1 MRPRLP
7 RILPIRTSS
16 SARHLL
22 LCLALLGA
30 SVAAGAGGACAQSA
44 IVTYPAPLNTN
55 SDTDSLPDSNVQIA
69 WGENSGAGTFLAV
82 WESDENLGGTA
93 GTDTDIFFSTGDGIP
108 GNWSPPALLNTNGTS
123 DSGGDNNVQVASDGA
138 GHWVAVW
145 QGHENL
151 NGTTGTEGDILVA
164 TSADDGYTWT
174 ATALLNNNGDSDGVG
189 DIDSH
194 PTIASDGAGNWIAA
208 WQSFTNLN
216 GTTGP
221 DLDILTATSS
231 DNGLT
236 WSDPALLNSSGAS
249 DSGAN
254 ARDKNPHLASNG
266 EGEWVA
272 VWDSQTNLNGA
283 GNDYDIFFALSSDA
297 GASWTSAAL
306 LNSNGTTDSGIDPL
320 SGSDTYPQVIW
331 DGMHSWVAVW
341 QSNEDL
347 AGPGGSAGTDDDI
360 FVSLMRRN
368 TGGWS
373 APTVLDSNAEIDTG
387 GDFSPRIHADGAGH
401 WVTVWHSS
409 EDRNPAGLGEYLL
422 PGDVFVPTG
431 FYEGSAGT
439 DTDIFIA
446 SATSPSYSATGPT
459 PCEGG
464 PCVTTDVVL
473 LNVNGTEDAVPSASD
488 SYASIA
494 TDGSGNWVAA
504 WSSTGNLGGTA
515 GTDGDILFAWSNDLD
530 GDYLPADDGGLFLG
544 YDNCPF
550 EGGVGEIG
558 FEPDTDEDGL
568 GDICDPFPSDPLN
581 DIDGDGY
588 SGPSDNCPL
597 TANPNQTDS
606 NTDGVGDRCES
617 PDFSFPALLNTN
629 GTTEFE
635 YDAAPKI
642 VTDGSG
648 LWLAA
653 WESRNSIAEAPMG
666 DTSGTDSDI
675 FFARSTDA
683 GTTWTDPGLLNTNA
697 TFDAETSND
706 GEV

>member
-1 MRPRLP
+1 MS
-7 RILPIRTSS
+7 ILEGL
-16 SARHLL
+16 ARSLFTALFPGPPALGHPVGLTGVGAV
-22 LCLALLGA
+22 ALLFLFVSA
-30 SVAAGAGGACAQSA
+30 LAGAGTAHAQGA
-44 IVTYPAPLNTN
+44 ILTYPAPLNTN

-69 WGENSGAGTFLAV
+69 HGGLFLAV

-93 GTDTDIFFSTGDGIP
+93 GTDTDIFFSVGGADPTG

-123 DSGGDNNVQVASDGA
+123 DSGGDNNVQIASDGA
-138 GHWVAVW
+138 GNWVAVW

-249 DSGAN
+249 DSGPN

-266 EGEWVA
+266 EGEWIA
-272 VWDSQTNLNGA
+272 VWDSETNLNGA

-306 LNSNGTTDSGIDPL
+306 LNGNGTTDSGIDPL

-347 AGPGGSAGTDDDI
+347 ASEFGSAGTDLDI
-360 FVSLMRRN
+360 FVSLLRRN
-368 TGGWS
+368 AGVWS
-373 APTVLDSNAEIDTG
+373 APTVLDSNAEIDSG
-387 GDFSPRIHADGAGH
+387 GDYSPRIHADGAGH

-422 PGDVFVPTG
+422 PGDLDFPTG

-446 SATSPSYSATGPT
+446 SATSPSYNAEEVT

-464 PCVTTDVVL
+464 PCVNNVVL

-494 TDGSGNWVAA
+494 TDGTGFGESGNWVAA

-515 GTDGDILFAWSNDLD
+515 GTDADILFAWSNDLD
-530 GDYLPADDGGLFLG
+530 GDHLLADGGLSEVS
-544 YDNCPF
+544 DNCPF
-550 EGGVGEIG
+550 ESDIGG
-558 FEPDTDEDGL
+558 PDTDADGL
-568 GDICDPFPSDPLN
+568 GDFCDPFPLDPLN

-629 GTTEFE
+629 GTT
-635 YDAAPKI
+635 D
-642 VTDGSG
+642 
-648 LWLAA
+648 
-653 WESRNSIAEAPMG
+653 
-666 DTSGTDSDI
+666 
-675 FFARSTDA
+675 
-683 GTTWTDPGLLNTNA
+683 
-697 TFDAETSND
+697 
-706 GEV
+706 